1 MCLDVRANAGDHATL
16 LSAVRAQASEV
27 RSLISRT
34 EQMERTP
41 HSRNGGSSSEAEG
54 KALVLPMGPDDF
66 IHFLGKRAF
75 ASRTRALEGAL
86 WPHGQGGD
94 QFGHQR

>member
-1 MCLDVRANAGDHATL
+1 MRSGGALWPHGQGGDQW
-16 LSAVRAQASEV
+16 QASEV

-41 HSRNGGSSSEAEG
+41 SDILEDSKNGVSSSETEG

-66 IHFLGKRAF
+66 L
-75 ASRTRALEGAL
+75 
-86 WPHGQGGD
+86 
-94 QFGHQR
+94 